1 MTLTLAAVALVGD
14 VYEVY
19 MSVFKNL
26 YYKIKGWFT
35 ITRKDETVLTPVNPE
50 NPNFSILKIMKARF
64 LTLFLAL
71 FISCAVAQEYAF
83 KVLANKGANEV
94 KSGSEWAPIK
104 TGASLKND
112 DELKLS
118 PNSYMG
124 LVHATGK
131 PLELKH
137 TWKL

>member
-1 MTLTLAAVALVGD
+1 M
-14 VYEVY
+14 
-19 MSVFKNL
+19 
-26 YYKIKGWFT
+26 
-35 ITRKDETVLTPVNPE
+35 
-50 NPNFSILKIMKARF
+50 
-64 LTLFLAL
+64 TLFLSL
-71 FISCAVAQEYAF
+71 FISCAIAQDYAF

-124 LVHATGK
+124 LSACYRQTSGA
-131 PLELKH
+131 
-137 TWKL
+137 